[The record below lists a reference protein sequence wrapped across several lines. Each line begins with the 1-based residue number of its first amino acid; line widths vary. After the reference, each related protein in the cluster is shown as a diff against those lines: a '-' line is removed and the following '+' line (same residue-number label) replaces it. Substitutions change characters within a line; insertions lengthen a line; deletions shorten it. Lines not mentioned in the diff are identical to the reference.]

1 MERSGGEAGRPF
13 RHYTIEQLEA
23 EVRKVR
29 QLNDVKALRAELGHR
44 KSKRAAELDDLL
56 ARLNREWS
64 GSFNPNADAPS
75 KRKPEGQADLA
86 CFYAKAGLDG
96 KFGRTSNGRGEKQ

>member
-13 RHYTIEQLEA
+13 RHYTIQELEA

-56 ARLNREWS
+56 TRLTREWT
-64 GSFNPNADAPS
+64 GSFDPNAEAPT
-75 KRKPEGQADLA
+75 KRNPGDSSEQVKLI
-86 CFYAKAGLDG
+86 
-96 KFGRTSNGRGEKQ
+96 

>member
-13 RHYTIEQLEA
+13 RHYTIQRLEA

-56 ARLNREWS
+56 TRLIREWT
-64 GSFNPNADAPS
+64 GSFNPNAEAPS
-75 KRKPEGQADLA
+75 KGGPED
-86 CFYAKAGLDG
+86 
-96 KFGRTSNGRGEKQ
+96 TSREVKLI